1 MCPTVTVEIGSRSQ
15 SQENSKYGV
24 NQGNN
29 RIIMR
34 RKARVASSKVDIKP
48 MVKTTK
54 ELK

>member
-1 MCPTVTVEIGSRSQ
+1 MCPIVTVEIGSRSQ

-29 RIIMR
+29 RIMR
-34 RKARVASSKVDIKP
+34 RKARVASGKVDIKP